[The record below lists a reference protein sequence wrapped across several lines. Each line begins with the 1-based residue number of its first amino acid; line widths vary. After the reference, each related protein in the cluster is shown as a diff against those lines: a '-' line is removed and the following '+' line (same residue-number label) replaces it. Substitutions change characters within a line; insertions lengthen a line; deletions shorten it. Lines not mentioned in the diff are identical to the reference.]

1 MKSRKIICIIVSLI
15 LIATSV
21 LIPDAIFA
29 SAAADTTAPVI
40 DISTLKVSKKDV
52 KPGDTVRIS
61 LKVTDNVKV
70 SSVILT
76 LSSPQTEKSEFCNMK
91 YDISSDKYI
100 YDFNITNN
108 TESGLW
114 RINYISC
121 SDSSSNNSK
130 YFNSKMTTVLTPNAD
145 LSSADFKVSNTN
157 ADTTAPVI
165 DISTLKVSKK
175 DVKPGDTVRIS
186 LKVTDNVKV
195 SSVILALS
203 SPQTEK
209 SEFCNMKYDISS
221 DKYIYDFNIT
231 NNTESGLW
239 RVNYIS
245 CSDSSSNNSKYFNSK
260 MTTVLTPNADL
271 SAADFNVSATE
282 KPTEERYDFE
292 VALGSTLSLSYE
304 ANCDIKW
311 ISSDPSIAKV
321 TDVVQSSI
329 TMGSYKRIMS
339 SCTIVPV
346 KEGIVTIYAADE
358 NGLML
363 NSAKVKVTKANY
375 VLGDVNNDGRINSN
389 DALSVLQHSVGQ
401 ITLTGDQFSAGDVVK
416 DGKLNSSD
424 ALKILQYSVGSI
436 SEF

>member
-70 SSVILT
+70 DHVLLT
-76 LSSPQTEKSEFCNMK
+76 YSSPQTEKDTFCNMK
-91 YDISSDKYI
+91 YDISTDEYI
-100 YDFNITNN
+100 HDFNITNN

-114 RINYISC
+114 RI
-121 SDSSSNNSK
+121 
-130 YFNSKMTTVLTPNAD
+130 
-145 LSSADFKVSNTN
+145 
-157 ADTTAPVI
+157 
-165 DISTLKVSKK
+165 
-175 DVKPGDTVRIS
+175 R
-186 LKVTDNVKV
+186 
-195 SSVILALS
+195 
-203 SPQTEK
+203 
-209 SEFCNMKYDISS
+209 
-221 DKYIYDFNIT
+221 
-231 NNTESGLW
+231 
-239 RVNYIS
+239 YIS

-271 SAADFNVSATE
+271 SAADFKVSTAE
-282 KPTEERYDFE
+282 NPTEERYDFE

-375 VLGDVNNDGRINSN
+375 VLGDVDQDGKINAS
-389 DALSVLQHSVGQ
+389 DALYVLQHSVDK

-436 SEF
+436 SKF